1 MGHVW
6 DAVVSNR
13 TGNGTGCPECSNH
26 GFKPNQPGWIY
37 LLARAGEQQMGITNK
52 SDRRLSEHAKYGWQ
66 KLEVMGPFSG
76 KQALSLEQHL
86 KQWLRKEIG
95 LVPGTHENWFTA
107 RMEVR
112 SLSELKARSGVETEL
127 F

>member
-1 MGHVW
+1 
-6 DAVVSNR
+6 
-13 TGNGTGCPECSNH
+13 
-26 GFKPNQPGWIY
+26 
-37 LLARAGEQQMGITNK
+37 MGITNK
-52 SDRRLSEHAKYGWQ
+52 PDRRLSEHAKYGWQ